1 MKTTLRKILLLGIL
15 VLCSSHELFLKSE
28 SHFLK
33 SNSVYELFLVN
44 GTFDQ
49 SENAIT
55 TDRIV
60 FPKIVGPDFEL
71 VPKTD
76 AFSYRDDKTYLE
88 LVTGAPGTYVA
99 GISTLPRILEMTAEE
114 FNNYLDHEGL
124 NATITERKEQ
134 GATKMPARER
144 YSKHVKAL
152 LQVDAKRSGH
162 FKTRLGYPIEF
173 VPLENPFDKK
183 VGEPISFLLLRDGKP
198 LADQTVHYS
207 TSVPGADAHAG
218 EKSTQT
224 NAEGMCTII
233 PDQAGQW
240 YVATIHMLK
249 TEELEVDYESNWATL
264 TFAIR

>member
-1 MKTTLRKILLLGIL
+1 MKKTLRNLLLFALL
-15 VLCSSHELFLKSE
+15 VLCNSHELFLRSE

-33 SNSVYELFLVN
+33 SNSAYELFLVN

-60 FPKIVGPDFEL
+60 FPKILGPNFEM
-71 VPKTD
+71 VPTTD
-76 AFSYRDDKTYLE
+76 AFSYRDDKTYLTM
-88 LVTGAPGTYVA
+88 VTGEAGTYVA
-99 GISTLPRILEMTAEE
+99 GISTLPRVLEMTSVA
-114 FNNYLDHEGL
+114 FNDYLDHEGL
-124 NATITERKEQ
+124 DRTIALRKEQ
-134 GATKMPARER
+134 GETGMSAKER

-152 LQVDAKRSGH
+152 LQVDDRRSDH

-207 TSVPGADAHAG
+207 TSVPGEDAHEG
-218 EKSTQT
+218 EKSVKTD
-224 NAEGMCTII
+224 ADGVCTII
-233 PDQAGQW
+233 PDQAGPW

-249 TEELEVDYESNWATL
+249 SGEAEVDYESNWATL
-264 TFAIR
+264 TFAVR